1 MIGLL
6 KAYPTIRIYSAGIE
20 VIGVSEKIVVNN
32 LVKVFGNKPHIA
44 LKKLEEGWN
53 KNEILEKTGQTIGIK
68 NVSFSVNE
76 GEIFVIIGLSGSGKS
91 TLIRCLNLLN
101 KPTSGEIIVDGEN
114 IVEYDKEKLMKF
126 RQEKIAMVFQQFGL
140 FTHRTVLENVEYG
153 LEIRNVDKDERR
165 RIALESIEE
174 VGLKGWENKMPD
186 ELSGGMQQ
194 RVGLA
199 RALANDPD
207 ILLMDEPFSAL
218 DPLIRRDMQLELLDL
233 QWKLKKTII
242 FITHD
247 INEAFK
253 LGDRVAVMKDGSI
266 VQIGTPE
273 EILNNPSNEYIED
286 FVKDIDRTKVVQVKD
301 IMKRPNALVS
311 IKDGIRVA
319 IKEMELNGISSVFV
333 VDKDK
338 KIQGIVTIDDC
349 IKAAKDKKT
358 SLKDIL
364 KQDYYTTT
372 EDRFIEDL
380 IDKAVKTKYP
390 IVVVDDDNRL
400 KGIIV
405 RTSILS
411 GLLNG
416 QND

>member
-1 MIGLL
+1 M
-6 KAYPTIRIYSAGIE
+6 
-20 VIGVSEKIVVNN
+20 SEKIVVNN
-32 LVKVFGNKPHIA
+32 LVKIFGTKPQIA
-44 LKKLEEGWN
+44 LEKLKEGWG
-53 KNEILEKTGQTIGIK
+53 KDEILNKTGQTVGLRD
-68 NVSFSVNE
+68 VSFSVKE

-101 KPTSGEIIVDGEN
+101 RPTSGEIIVDGEN
-114 IVEYDKEKLMKF
+114 IIDYDKERLRKF
-126 RQEKIAMVFQQFGL
+126 RQEKMAMVFQQFGL
-140 FTHRTVLENVEYG
+140 FPHRTVLENVEYG
-153 LEIRNVDKDERR
+153 LEIRNVDKDKRR

-174 VGLKGWENKMPD
+174 VGLKGWEDKMPD

-207 ILLMDEPFSAL
+207 VLLMDEPFSAL

-286 FVKDIDRTKVVQVKD
+286 FVKDIDRTKVVQAKD

-311 IKDGIRVA
+311 LKDGVRVA
-319 IKEMELNGISSVFV
+319 IREMELNSISSVFV
-333 VDKDK
+333 VGKDRQ
-338 KIQGIVTIDDC
+338 IQGIVTIDDC
-349 IKAAKDKKT
+349 IKAAKDKT

-390 IVVVDDDNRL
+390 IVVVDDDDKL

>member
-1 MIGLL
+1 MEDD
-6 KAYPTIRIYSAGIE
+6 RM
-20 VIGVSEKIVVNN
+20 SEKIVVNN
-32 LVKVFGNKPHIA
+32 LVKIFGTKPQIA
-44 LKKLEEGWN
+44 LEKLKEGWN
-53 KNEILEKTGQTIGIK
+53 KDEILNKTGQTVGLRD
-68 NVSFSVNE
+68 VSFSVKE

-101 KPTSGEIIVDGEN
+101 RPTFGEIIVDGEN
-114 IVEYDKEKLMKF
+114 IVDYDKEELRKF
-126 RQEKIAMVFQQFGL
+126 RQEKMAMVFQQFGL
-140 FTHRTVLENVEYG
+140 FPHRTVLENVEYG
-153 LEIRNVDKDERR
+153 LEIRNVDKDKRR
-165 RIALESIEE
+165 KIALESIEE
-174 VGLKGWENKMPD
+174 VGLKGWEDKMPN

-286 FVKDIDRTKVVQVKD
+286 FVKDIDRTKVVQAKD

-311 IKDGIRVA
+311 LKDGVRVA
-319 IKEMELNGISSVFV
+319 IREMELNSISSVFV
-333 VDKDK
+333 VGKDRQ
-338 KIQGIVTIDDC
+338 IQGIVTIDDC

-358 SLKDIL
+358 TLKDIL

-390 IVVVDDDNRL
+390 IVVIDDDDKL

-416 QND
+416 